1 MSILNAWLE
10 YDKEV
15 FSKVLKANVALKERE
30 LAEDEG
36 DEYHNSELD
45 LSDNIDENTG
55 QIDVIG
61 ECNDKTYYSVVFIFL
76 GCIITAALCINDLS
90 LIFGMIAAFSESM
103 LNFILPGLF
112 FLSGLNFLEI
122 DSFPKKMM
130 SSLFTFLGLAYF
142 VISNK
147 YNYDK
152 VVGKWKISQWI
163 IF

>member
-10 YDKEV
+10 YDKKV
-15 FSKVLKANVALKERE
+15 FSKVLEKNTEMKERE
-30 LAEDEG
+30 LREDEG
-36 DEYHNSELD
+36 EGDDYQNSDLN
-45 LSDNIDENTG
+45 LSDNLDANTG

-76 GCIITAALCINDLS
+76 GCIIAAALSINDLS

-112 FLSGLNFLEI
+112 FLSGLHFLEI
-122 DSFPKKMM
+122 DSFPKKMI

-142 VISNK
+142 VISNY
-147 YNYDK
+147 YNY
-152 VVGKWKISQWI
+152 VKIMGG
-163 IF
+163 